1 MMMAP
6 RGLRLLVAAATL
18 IGGLMVASLADA
30 QVFKP
35 RSKTAVTGKSGGA
48 AARKASPAATASK
61 KPARA
66 SGPTTRK
73 ASSKK
78 RHGKARGDRD
88 DDVKIQDDDDDVKIT
103 DD

>member
-1 MMMAP
+1 MTAP
-6 RGLRLLVAAATL
+6 RGFRLLVAAATL
-18 IGGLMVASLADA
+18 IGPLMLTSAAEA

-35 RSKTAVTGKSGGA
+35 RNKTSAVGKAAPNTA
-48 AARKASPAATASK
+48 AARKASPPTATDSK

-66 SGPTTRK
+66 EPTRK
-73 ASSKK
+73 AKTKK
-78 RHGKARGDRD
+78 RHSKARGD

>member
-1 MMMAP
+1 MAAP

-18 IGGLMVASLADA
+18 ISGLLLTFAADA

-35 RSKTAVTGKSGGA
+35 RNKTAAVGKAAPNTA
-48 AARKASPAATASK
+48 AARKASPAPAANTSK
-61 KPARA
+61 KPARTE
-66 SGPTTRK
+66 PTRK
-73 ASSKK
+73 AKTKK
-78 RHGKARGDRD
+78 RHSKARGD